1 MEPRKKEC
9 RLAALNNHLTTQTL
23 LDFDLDEES
32 SDSDFLPPEQ
42 EDSDNE
48 YNSEDGDDDKS
59 DGSDSDDE
67 SSASDDLDGLLA
79 TSKST
84 NDQEKKKKEDVSTIN
99 LLSIL
104 ETKRDDSGETKAVIP
119 RKPICC
125 VCLGD
130 RSDDSNEIVE
140 CDNCGVTVHEGC
152 YGITESNSISST
164 ASSCSTEPWF
174 CEACRA
180 HLTDLDCELC
190 PNKGG
195 VFKETDCGR
204 WVRILSCY
212 VTISKV
218 NISLRFS
225 RFI

>member
-1 MEPRKKEC
+1 MEPRRKER

-42 EDSDNE
+42 DSENE
-48 YNSEDGDDDKS
+48 YNSDDGDSSKS
-59 DGSDSDDE
+59 DGSESDDE
-67 SSASDDLDGLLA
+67 SSDSDLDELLGA
-79 TSKST
+79 TKVVKDKT
-84 NDQEKKKKEDVSTIN
+84 KKTEEDESTIN

-104 ETKRDDSGETKAVIP
+104 ETKKDDLGEGKAVIP

-180 HLTDLDCELC
+180 DLTDLDCELC

-204 WVRILSCY
+204 WVSEFL
-212 VTISKV
+212 SKV
-218 NISLRFS
+218 IVEH
-225 RFI
+225 

>member
-1 MEPRKKEC
+1 MEPRKKER

-32 SDSDFLPPEQ
+32 SDSDFLPPDQ

-48 YNSEDGDDDKS
+48 SRSDNDDDDDDGKS
-59 DGSDSDDE
+59 DGSDGSESDDE
-67 SSASDDLDGLLA
+67 SSGSDLDDLL
-79 TSKST
+79 SKSKAT
-84 NDQEKKKKEDVSTIN
+84 TKTKKSEDVHEQSTMN

-104 ETKRDDSGETKAVIP
+104 ETKGGDDTKSVIP

-152 YGITESNSISST
+152 YGITESNSVSST

-180 HLTDLDCELC
+180 DLTDLDCELC

-204 WVRILSCY
+204 WVSEKI
-212 VTISKV
+212 IKK
-218 NISLRFS
+218 ISLLTKKGS
-225 RFI
+225 